1 MTWKPIS
8 GLGDAGG
15 RAMSWRTASEWERI
29 AVSWPSMRCS
39 KSASSGGGRGEAR
52 ARSAAPTFLKLSLDL
67 LGITSRGADCPTNKN
82 PNIEMIMK
90 LIMPW
95 MIGTV
100 TLCAAATLALGAD
113 EALPGQVDFG
123 TLSPPKGEGEFVEV
137 NVPTGLITLAARL
150 VEKEQPEVAKLLNSI
165 KLVRVT
171 VIGLEAE
178 NRAALQQRA
187 KKIRED
193 LAGKGWE
200 RIVTAQ
206 EKDQDVSVYLKMADK
221 GAVQGLAAVVIDG
234 KEHAVFANV
243 VGDIKPEQLA
253 MLGDKLHI
261 DPLKQIG
268 NTAQKPENKPKEK
281 AEE

>member
-1 MTWKPIS
+1 
-8 GLGDAGG
+8 
-15 RAMSWRTASEWERI
+15 
-29 AVSWPSMRCS
+29 
-39 KSASSGGGRGEAR
+39 
-52 ARSAAPTFLKLSLDL
+52 
-67 LGITSRGADCPTNKN
+67 
-82 PNIEMIMK
+82 MIMK
-90 LIMPW
+90 HIMPL

-100 TLCAAATLALGAD
+100 TLCAAATLALGAG
-113 EALPGQVDFG
+113 ETLPGQVDFG
-123 TLSPPKGEGEFVEV
+123 AFSAPKGDGEFVEV

-165 KLVRVT
+165 KLVRVN
-171 VIGLEAE
+171 VIGLDAE
-178 NRAALQQRA
+178 NRAALQKRA
-187 KKIRED
+187 QKIRED

-206 EKDQDVSVYLKMADK
+206 EKGQDVSVYLKMADK
-221 GAVQGLAAVVIDG
+221 GAVQGLAAVVMDG

-243 VGDIKPEQLA
+243 VGDIMPEQLA

-268 NTAQKPENKPKEK
+268 DTTQKRENKPKEN